1 MNSAYTFVRL
11 DADLEQTQITLVCL
25 NDDDAVLVA
34 GRLGAIEVW
43 DGARQIGGA
52 PRAAERP
59 PEPPRPLVQM
69 APPALVAAPRPEP
82 LPQAA
87 QPPQPVETTPAIA
100 RAYNPFRRESW
111 RRRGQ

>member
-11 DADLEQTQITLVCL
+11 DADLQQTQITLVCL

-52 PRAAERP
+52 PRAADRP
-59 PEPPRPLVQM
+59 PEPPRPATQTTPTASV
-69 APPALVAAPRPEP
+69 APRAEP
-82 LPQAA
+82 TPHTA